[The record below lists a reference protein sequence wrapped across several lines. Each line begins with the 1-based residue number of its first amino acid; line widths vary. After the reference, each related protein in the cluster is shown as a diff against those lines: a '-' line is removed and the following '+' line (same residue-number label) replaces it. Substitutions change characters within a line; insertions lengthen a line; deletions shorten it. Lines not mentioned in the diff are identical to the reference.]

1 MEIPSYWPEPV
12 IPVQFLAES
21 GITSIPETYV
31 KPPSERPSSDS
42 VDYERDTGIPLVDLG
57 GLERSPTER
66 DATIRQIADACKD
79 WGFFQ
84 VSNHGVDPY
93 LVKRM
98 RDAAKQAY
106 ANTPETYEGYGSR
119 LGVEKGAI
127 LDWGDYFFLIFKPD
141 SLKNREKWPAL
152 PHTCKNDR
160 TVRTGTDEAVRTLN
174 GGTFDEPGLE
184 TRRLQEAFGGM
195 DGVSVNLRVNFY
207 PRCPHPDLTL
217 GLSAHSDPGILTILL
232 PDERVKGLQ
241 IYKDGAWV
249 TVHPV
254 PDTFIINIAD
264 QIQILT
270 NGLYKSS
277 VHRVVVNPA
286 EERISFA
293 FFYNPRIDLILSPLP
308 ELVTA
313 EQPPLYEAMAYDEYR
328 KYIRIKGPRG
338 KSQLESMK
346 AL

>member
-42 VDYERDTGIPLVDLG
+42 VDNERDTGIPLVDLG

-98 RDAAKQAY
+98 RDVWSELMP
-106 ANTPETYEGYGSR
+106 TPPR
-119 LGVEKGAI
+119 LTKGTAGAI

-152 PHTCKNDR
+152 PHTCKETIEQYGQTLTKLYER
-160 TVRTGTDEAVRTLN
+160 LMEALSTSL
-174 GGTFDEPGLE
+174 GLE

-207 PRCPHPDLTL
+207 PRCPQPDLTL

-293 FFYNPRIDLILSPLP
+293 FFYNPRIDLILRPLP

-313 EQPPLYEAMAYDEYR
+313 EQPPLYEAMTFDEYR
-328 KYIRIKGPRG
+328 KYIRIKGFRG
-338 KSQLESMK
+338 KSQIESMK